1 MYKHI
6 LIPTDGSRTAQKAV
20 EAGIDFARES
30 GASITFFTAVPEY
43 EVPLASEVMAHKPV
57 MSMEEHERLSAEK
70 ARAILAPALERA
82 RTCGVAFDTD
92 HALSDKPYR
101 AIIDA
106 ARRHGCDAIFMS
118 SHGRK
123 GLSRLMRG
131 SETLAVLTH
140 SDIPTVVLR

>member
-6 LIPTDGSRTAQKAV
+6 LIPTDGSSTAQKAV

-57 MSMEEHERLSAEK
+57 MSLEEHERRSAEK
-70 ARAILAPALERA
+70 AGAILAPALERA
-82 RTCGVAFDTD
+82 RSCGVTFDAD
-92 HALSDKPYR
+92 HALSNRPSE

-106 ARRHGCDAIFMS
+106 ARRHGCDAIYMS
-118 SHGRK
+118 SHART
-123 GLSRLMRG
+123 GLSRLLHG
-131 SETLAVLTH
+131 SETLAVLSH

>member
-6 LIPTDGSRTAQKAV
+6 LIPTDGSDIARKAV
-20 EAGIDFARES
+20 DAGIDFARES

-43 EVPLASEVMAHKPV
+43 EVPLASEVLAHKPI
-57 MSMEEHERLSAEK
+57 MSMEEHERRSAEK

-82 RTCGVAFDTD
+82 RTCGVAFDAD
-92 HALSDKPYR
+92 HARSNKPYE

-106 ARRHGCDAIFMS
+106 ARRHGCDAIFMA

-123 GLSRLMRG
+123 GLARLMRG
-131 SETLAVLTH
+131 SETFAVLTH